1 VGLFR
6 KNNLDINDESLLPK
20 HRVEALCDGIF
31 AIVMT
36 IIILDLKTPENIPKD
51 LIHFEL
57 PDMFFN
63 LLPAIEAYVLSFLVL
78 GVFWLRHQIQFK
90 FITTVDRSIIV
101 LNILFLMLT
110 GFIPFTVGVL
120 MKYPRSEFTF
130 LIYALNL
137 ILISIIMIIHLNYIF
152 SKSNVFTDSISEE
165 DYTKTKILSYIP
177 VLIFV
182 ISIFVSFYSV
192 RMALFIIY
200 LDPLFFTIYRSINYF
215 KRE

>member
-1 VGLFR
+1 MGLFR

>member
-1 VGLFR
+1 MALFR
-6 KNNLDINDESLLPK
+6 KNNLNLNDESLLPK

-36 IIILDLKTPENIPKD
+36 IIILDLKTPENIPKG
-51 LIHFEL
+51 LIHIEL

-63 LLPAIEAYVLSFLVL
+63 LLPAIEAYILSFLVL

-101 LNILFLMLT
+101 LNIIFLMLT

-130 LIYALNL
+130 LLYAVNL
-137 ILISIIMIIHLNYIF
+137 ILISIIMIIHLNYVFSRKNIF
-152 SKSNVFTDSISEE
+152 TESISEE
-165 DYTKTKILSYIP
+165 DYTKTKFISYIP

-192 RMALFIIY
+192 RLALYVIY
-200 LDPLFFTIYRSINYF
+200 LDPLFFALYRSINYY
-215 KRE
+215 KNS